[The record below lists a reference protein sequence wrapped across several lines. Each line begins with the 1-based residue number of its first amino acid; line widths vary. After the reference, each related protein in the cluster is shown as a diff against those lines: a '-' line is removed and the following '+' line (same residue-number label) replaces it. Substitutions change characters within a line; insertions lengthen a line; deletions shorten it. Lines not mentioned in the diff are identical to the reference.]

1 MTKLSTTLH
10 KVTKVTRVVSVRV
23 APGTL
28 QAVIDDTRQAMMRDD
43 PTIDEVIFHD
53 EPIPDKP
60 VW

>member
-10 KVTKVTRVVSVRV
+10 KVTKATRVVSVRV

-28 QAVIDDTRQAMMRDD
+28 QAVLDDTRKAMMRDD
-43 PTIDEVIFHD
+43 QTIDEVIFHD